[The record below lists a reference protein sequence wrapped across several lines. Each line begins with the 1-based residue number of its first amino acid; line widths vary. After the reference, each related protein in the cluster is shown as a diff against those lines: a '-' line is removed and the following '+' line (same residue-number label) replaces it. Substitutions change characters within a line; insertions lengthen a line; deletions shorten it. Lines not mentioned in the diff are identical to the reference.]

1 MGGWVGCWPIRLYCH
16 PQSQLGLGFGLD
28 WGLTTT
34 KDIRMLTLDFVR
46 QGNDR
51 GTQYR
56 SGIYY
61 HTEEQKEVATAFI
74 QEVQPKYKDKI
85 VVEVK
90 SAEK

>member
-1 MGGWVGCWPIRLYCH
+1 MD
-16 PQSQLGLGFGLD
+16 S
-28 WGLTTT
+28 
-34 KDIRMLTLDFVR
+34 RMFTLDHVR

-90 SAEK
+90 PAEK

>member
-1 MGGWVGCWPIRLYCH
+1 MSP
-16 PQSQLGLGFGLD
+16 
-28 WGLTTT
+28 
-34 KDIRMLTLDFVR
+34 LDFVR

-90 SAEK
+90 PAEK

>member
-1 MGGWVGCWPIRLYCH
+1 MD
-16 PQSQLGLGFGLD
+16 S
-28 WGLTTT
+28 
-34 KDIRMLTLDFVR
+34 RMLSLDFVR

-90 SAEK
+90 PAEK

>member
-1 MGGWVGCWPIRLYCH
+1 MRH
-16 PQSQLGLGFGLD
+16 RSQT
-28 WGLTTT
+28 WGMVTPDHT
-34 KDIRMLTLDFVR
+34 R

-61 HTEEQKEVATAFI
+61 HTEEQQEIASAFI

-85 VVEVK
+85 AVELK
-90 SAEK
+90 PAEK

>member
-1 MGGWVGCWPIRLYCH
+1 MVC
-16 PQSQLGLGFGLD
+16 
-28 WGLTTT
+28 
-34 KDIRMLTLDFVR
+34 RMLILVYDR

-61 HTEEQKEVATAFI
+61 HSEEQKEVATAFI

-85 VVEVK
+85 VVELK
-90 SAEK
+90 PAEK